1 MLRSG
6 CVGLVNNLRGL
17 RVFKACSQLLLLMLA
32 CIELITLIIDCSK
45 VVVQTV
51 LTLVHWD
58 VSVPVR
64 HLMIVPAAS
73 GKIATVACY
82 NRCFK
87 QRQSH
92 Y

>member
-6 CVGLVNNLRGL
+6 YDGLVNDLRGL
-17 RVFKACSQLLLLMLA
+17 RVFKACSRQLMLMLA
-32 CIELITLIIDCSK
+32 YIEVVTLIIDSSK

-73 GKIATVACY
+73 GRIATVTCCNY
-82 NRCFK
+82 CFNT
-87 QRQSH
+87 QTQL
-92 Y
+92 